1 LKTLAYLPNSQDE
14 CPGGRFIE
22 PTQEEFI
29 DYHEEL
35 IITPLE
41 FGYRPIR
48 GSSGTVPKEFRWAF
62 T

>member
-1 LKTLAYLPNSQDE
+1 MNAQVTGLRTDS
-14 CPGGRFIE
+14 GRIH
-22 PTQEEFI
+22 
-29 DYHEEL
+29 YHKEL
-35 IITPLE
+35 IITPLD